1 MRTVT
6 ETYEIY
12 KFEELDENAKEEV
25 KRWYLDD
32 DSRPQ
37 IFEEDIINHLESL
50 FGSGHDMKVQFDLGY
65 CQGDGLNI
73 YGSVSAY
80 DVINHIKEHRTDVL
94 TSEEMETIL
103 KYAED
108 TDGIDLPYNRYYSYC
123 RAGNIRF
130 ASEWIEQLEYA
141 IEEEYAA
148 ADSIDKELIFKFEN
162 IVRKIFFDIC
172 KEYEKYGY
180 EYFYEVSDEELQ
192 EVCEANGWE
201 FYKDGEFYC

>member
-12 KFEELDENAKEEV
+12 KFEELDEKAKDEV

-32 DSRPQ
+32 DCRPQ
-37 IFEEDIINHLESL
+37 IFLDGIMCHLSSL
-50 FGSGHDMKVQFDLGY
+50 FGSCHDMKVQFDLGY

-80 DVINHIKEHRTDVL
+80 DVIRYIKEHRTDVL
-94 TSEEMETIL
+94 TEEEMNTIL

-108 TDGIDLPYNRYYSYC
+108 TDGIELPYNHHYSYC

-130 ASEWIEQLEYA
+130 AGEWIEQLEYA

-148 ADSIDKELIFKFEN
+148 VDSIDKELIFKFEN

-172 KEYEKYGY
+172 KEYEKSGY
-180 EYFYEVSDEELQ
+180 EFFYEVSDEELQ
-192 EVCEANGWE
+192 EVCELNGWE